1 MKHIVALYGTS
12 NVGKSMTIKLLYQK
26 LIDNYEKDILLD
38 SVKQMKSFDG
48 DIRVVITINGKVIG
62 IESQGDPNSRIFESL
77 PFFVELK
84 CDIIICATR
93 TRGGTVKIVNQYKNE
108 YNIHWEEQKVVKKD
122 FEETNNQMAE
132 LLFGK
137 VQQFINE

>member
-84 CDIIICATR
+84 CDIIILVKFLLEKIFWLWFCIIY
-93 TRGGTVKIVNQYKNE
+93 GGLMLCLAV
-108 YNIHWEEQKVVKKD
+108 HCCH
-122 FEETNNQMAE
+122 
-132 LLFGK
+132 G
-137 VQQFINE
+137 